1 MMNVFNND
9 HNKSMVDSIWKD
21 RIERA
26 LKHVCRTVD
35 LRQRDD
41 AEPILK
47 NIADQYS
54 DFRRPRMVSE
64 SMIENDK
71 ASLYTSCSFDEMN
84 GDKLICLLTILPH
97 VDQLPNLFTYVPLQ
111 SNFLCDTNTHL
122 SDLLLDEE
130 SEDVKN
136 LLISIQCDSLSEQ
149 QQTIRSS
156 SSSKRIRRFSRTSI
170 INDRNNEFVF
180 DEEHLLELL
189 KRLKQQSDNNTFLMA
204 VEDETILFDTL
215 IKLYPS
221 SADLIRDRFGTVFES
236 KRLQPKEL
244 SPNIDNSSISLDSS
258 VENILHSYFML
269 FCRRCHR
276 YDCFLHKDKPIIPDL
291 TDQSKTYNV
300 NYRPCNSECYRRK
313 ALSFYQRKRNKI
325 ELKRSYSGLLNSN
338 KHSSACKI
346 STNGFHS
353 KCLKSNA
360 NKSDHLSLSAASL
373 LNVNT
378 HRNGIIFKPSIKRKL
393 NDELSCWLSSEK
405 SLFRVFHAIYGDN
418 ICIIAELLEKPCSQ
432 VYTFY
437 INEMHRNEK
446 DLFLQGK
453 LSIANQL
460 PVEPVLTNSSNSVDV
475 KINGEYKKKSVK
487 NSAINKNHSEESIDD
502 KIKMCNQTVSNAN
515 RSTPNHCSSRRSHFS
530 SFRRQRSHQQILLN
544 HHHNLLLEQK
554 RHTYYPCDH
563 DRSMPCNDQCYCLRS
578 GNFCEKYC
586 CCTSLKCEN
595 RFPGCRCRSSCTT
608 KQCPCY
614 AAARECDPDL
624 CTQCG
629 ADDFRNGDENNTELI
644 TKSTCSCHNVP
655 IQRSLHKPLL
665 LAESD
670 VAGWGIFTQASI
682 QRNEFI
688 AEYCGEILTQDEG
701 ELRGRMYDKIGTS
714 FLFDLN
720 EEYMVDATRRGNK
733 IRFANHSINP
743 NCYAKV
749 IMVNG
754 DHRIGIFSKRCI
766 SAGEELFFD
775 YRYGA
780 NHHLRFVGVE
790 KHTTEDQ
797 ADTLLL

>member
-1 MMNVFNND
+1 MTTISNN
-9 HNKSMVDSIWKD
+9 NNIVNSIWKD

-26 LKHVCRTVD
+26 LKYICRTID
-35 LRQRDD
+35 LKQRDD
-41 AEPILK
+41 AVPLLK
-47 NIADQYS
+47 NIAEKYNNL
-54 DFRRPRMVSE
+54 RKPRIISE
-64 SMIENDK
+64 LVLKDDK
-71 ASLYTSCSFDEMN
+71 SSLYTFCSLNEIT
-84 GDKLICLLTILPH
+84 GDKLICSLSVLPQIDH
-97 VDQLPNLFTYVPLQ
+97 LPNMFTYVPLQ
-111 SNFLCDTNTHL
+111 SNFLCDTVTNL

-130 SEDVKN
+130 SEDVKS
-136 LLISIQCDSLSEQ
+136 LLISIQSDSLTEQ
-149 QQTIRSS
+149 QQTIRSTS
-156 SSSKRIRRFSRTSI
+156 SLKRIRRLSKTSI
-170 INDRNNEFVF
+170 LSDGNNEFVF

-189 KRLKQQSDNNTFLMA
+189 KRLKQQSDQNSSPITLD
-204 VEDETILFDTL
+204 DETNLFDTL

-221 SADLIRDRFGTVFES
+221 SADLIRDRFGTMFES
-236 KRLQPKEL
+236 KRLQPKEFT
-244 SPNIDNSSISLDSS
+244 PNIDNPSIELDTN

-276 YDCFLHKDKPIIPDL
+276 YDCFLHRDKPIIPDL
-291 TDQSKTYNV
+291 NTESKNSNIT
-300 NYRPCNSECYRRK
+300 YRPCNSYCYRRK
-313 ALSFYQRKRNKI
+313 TLSLNQQRRNKI
-325 ELKRSYSGLLNSN
+325 ELKRSYSEFMNNTTFKISKNGFYSKRLKSSINKCEHISSKINSN
-338 KHSSACKI
+338 IYK
-346 STNGFHS
+346 
-353 KCLKSNA
+353 
-360 NKSDHLSLSAASL
+360 
-373 LNVNT
+373 
-378 HRNGIIFKPSIKRKL
+378 NGIIFKPSLKRKL
-393 NDELSCWLSSEK
+393 NDDILNWSSSDK
-405 SLFRVFHAIYGDN
+405 LLFRVFHTIYGDN
-418 ICIIAELLEKPCSQ
+418 ICMIADLIDKPCTQ

-437 INEMHRNEK
+437 LNEIQINEK
-446 DLFLQGK
+446 KLFLQRQ
-453 LSIANQL
+453 LSTISA
-460 PVEPVLTNSSNSVDV
+460 LTIESLSTTSLNSIDV
-475 KINGEYKKKSVK
+475 NINGENKKKNIK
-487 NSAINKNHSEESIDD
+487 HTTIKTNNIEELIDD
-502 KIKMCNQTVSNAN
+502 TIKMCNQQSTNSI
-515 RSTPNHCSSRRSHFS
+515 RSTPNHCSPSRRSHSS
-530 SFRRQRSHQQILLN
+530 SFRRQRSHQHILLN

-563 DRSMPCNDQCYCLRS
+563 DRSIPCNEHCYCVHS

-586 CCTSLKCEN
+586 CCLSTKCDN
-595 RFPGCRCRSSCTT
+595 RFLGCRCRSSCTT

-629 ADDFRNGDENNTELI
+629 ADDFRNGSNNNELI
-644 TKSTCSCHNVP
+644 TKSSCSCHNVA

-670 VAGWGIFTQASI
+670 VAGWGIFTQVNI

-688 AEYCGEILTQDEG
+688 AEYCGEVLTQDEG
-701 ELRGRMYDKIGTS
+701 ELRGRMYDTIGTS

-754 DHRIGIFSKRCI
+754 DHRIGIYSKRFI
-766 SAGEELFFD
+766 LSGEELFFD

-790 KHTTEDQ
+790 KHTPEDQ